1 MIDGFDP
8 SEGTV
13 VREPPTSGPGC
24 WAGGH
29 KVTWDAASE
38 TFVLFYRLRT
48 PIEHGRGAVARV
60 AVGTDGVHFDDVWE
74 TTRDELAA
82 SSIEVGHCVRHDPSQ
97 WRLYVSYE
105 AAASGRWQVDVLE
118 AEAPERFVARARR
131 SVLMP
136 DDFGI
141 GWIKDPWV
149 VRRSDG
155 GYRLYA
161 AVPARTG
168 PTSPGGVL
176 HAGALD
182 ATVLAESDDGLRF
195 STLRFVFEAPGDDSW
210 HGRRA
215 RLNCLI
221 EQGDGFLATFDGG
234 RARYD
239 NYEERCGLAT
249 SADGLSFS
257 RIETAGPWVDGVR
270 YVQLVRAGDRLLAYY
285 EWTRPDL
292 AHDLRVSDLTH
303 LDL

>member
-13 VREPPTSGPGC
+13 VREPPAGGPGC

-29 KVTWDAASE
+29 KVTWDAATA

-48 PIEHGRGAVARV
+48 PIEQGRGGVARV
-60 AVGTDGVHFDDVWE
+60 AVSTDGVQFDDVWE
-74 TTRDELAA
+74 ITKDQLAA
-82 SSIEVGHCVRHDPSQ
+82 TSIEASHCVRHDPSR
-97 WRLYVSYE
+97 WRLYLSYE

-118 AEAPERFVARARR
+118 ADAPDGFVAPARR
-131 SVLMP
+131 CVLMP

-149 VRRSDG
+149 VRRPDG
-155 GYRLYA
+155 GYRVYV

-168 PTSPGGVL
+168 PSWSGDEVR
-176 HAGALD
+176 AGALD
-182 ATVLAESDDGLRF
+182 ATAVAESHDGLHF
-195 STLRFVFEAPGDDSW
+195 STLRYVFEAPGDDSW

-215 RLNCLI
+215 RLNCLV
-221 EQGDGFLATFDGG
+221 ERGDGFLATFDGG

-239 NYEERCGLAT
+239 NYEERCGLAA
-249 SADGLSFS
+249 SAEGLSFA
-257 RIETAGPWVDGVR
+257 RTDTDGPWVDGVR
-270 YVQLVRAGDRLLAYY
+270 YVQLVRAGHRLLAYY

-303 LDL
+303 LAP